1 MNAIVKICGLS
12 QAEHVDA
19 AVNAGAGLTG
29 YVFFERSPRN
39 VTVETAASLTAR
51 VPDNVRK
58 VALTVDAGD
67 ELLDQIVAAAGV
79 DTLQLHGHETAQR
92 VSEVRQKYGLSV
104 IKVLPIASAEDVK
117 AAHAFEAVS
126 DMLLF
131 DAKPPKDATRPGG
144 NAVSFDWGL
153 LSDESWSVPW
163 LLAGGLDAGNVGAAI
178 KATHAPMVDVSSGVE
193 DAPGQKNSQKIQDF
207 IAAVKRA

>member
-1 MNAIVKICGLS
+1 MNTIVKICGLS
-12 QAEHVDA
+12 KAQHVDA
-19 AVNAGAGLTG
+19 AVEAGAGLTG
-29 YVFFERSPRN
+29 YVFFPRSPRN
-39 VTVETAASLTAR
+39 VTIEAAASLTAS

-58 VALTVDAGD
+58 VALTVDADD
-67 ELLDQIVAAAGV
+67 ELLDQIVAGAGV

-104 IKVLPIASAEDVK
+104 IKVLPIASADDVK
-117 AAHAFEAVS
+117 AAHAFETVS

-163 LLAGGLDAGNVGAAI
+163 LLAGGLDAENVGTAI
-178 KATHAPMVDVSSGVE
+178 KAINAPMVDVSSGVE
-193 DAPGQKNSQKIQDF
+193 DASGQKSIQKIQDF
-207 IAAVKRA
+207 IAAVKQI

>member
-1 MNAIVKICGLS
+1 MNTIVKICGLS
-12 QAEHVDA
+12 KAQHVDT
-19 AVNAGAGLTG
+19 AVEAGAGLTG
-29 YVFFERSPRN
+29 YVFFPCSPRN
-39 VTVETAASLTAR
+39 VTIEAAASLTAS

-58 VALTVDAGD
+58 VALTVDADD
-67 ELLDQIVAAAGV
+67 ELLDQIVAGAGV

-104 IKVLPIASAEDVK
+104 IKVLPIASADDVK
-117 AAHAFEAVS
+117 AAHAFETVS

-163 LLAGGLDAGNVGAAI
+163 LLAGGLDAENVGTAI
-178 KATHAPMVDVSSGVE
+178 KATNAPMVDVSSGVE
-193 DAPGQKNSQKIQDF
+193 DASGQKSIQKIQDF
-207 IAAVKRA
+207 IAAVKQI